1 MNTHR
6 APSVFLL
13 SLDDGGRP
21 GHYRLLLADAS
32 LASLLPLPDEGEFD
46 TAFVAAGLPPLCVE
60 RLGEVLRSGISN
72 AWRITMAGP
81 DGRPENHMLAVSQL
95 AAGFAPDGADAGQH
109 GHRALISLSYLDDNV
124 ALPPLA
130 GSPASTPLHVDF
142 SLGHDHELLSIGE
155 SWTGLTGHAV
165 ADTLGRQLSDFMP
178 AVSAQRLQR
187 LFEQARQ
194 GTPDLLARRQRQPL
208 HGAQGEIVWVELGR
222 LVAVPGAA
230 GSGDVAWRGSFT
242 DVTDN
247 VRLGQLYRL
256 RDQALDR
263 TAGGIVVID
272 ATQPHKPMVLV
283 NRKFSEITGYA
294 EADVLG
300 RSFKFF
306 QGMEN
311 HQDGAATLAEAIRE
325 GKAGSA
331 TLANFRKCGQKYWN
345 QISVW
350 PVHDDET
357 GLLTHF
363 IAVMVDVSETRE
375 LIGRLSQQADM
386 LQAVHHDNP
395 NGIVAFDEDGLV
407 CLQNA
412 AFKAITGLY
421 VVGQSRRNFFE
432 ALAALCQDRQLDI
445 EGELERSPVLQCR
458 LAGAKPR
465 VLELRKAQENMA
477 DRASLLVVRDVTAE
491 VQLHEMQREFLAT
504 AAHEL
509 RTPMGSIQG
518 YSGLILTQPM
528 PAETQRELVERIHQQ
543 SLRLSQLLNDLLD
556 LSRIESQ
563 ASWQIPVRPLPLTPV
578 VQEVIKTFGTPELAG
593 RLELQARTADLVVV
607 GHRGKLVQV
616 LLNLISN
623 ALKYSRDKVTV
634 SIAADA
640 AAGLARITVLDR
652 GVGMSAAT
660 VERLFTKFFRAETDD
675 GVRGTGLGLYI
686 ARELTERMGGRIA
699 VSSRPGEGSEFELAM
714 PLDPPPAA

>member
-1 MNTHR
+1 MNIHR

-13 SLDDGGRP
+13 SLAP
-21 GHYRLLLADAS
+21 SGHYRLHLADSS
-32 LASLLPLPDEGEFD
+32 LAAILPLPLEGEFD

-60 RLGEVLRSGISN
+60 RLGEVLRSGVSN
-72 AWRITMAGP
+72 AWRITMPGP
-81 DGRPENHMLAVSQL
+81 HGAHESFMLSVSQL
-95 AAGFAPDGADAGQH
+95 DARFADGGSAER
-109 GHRALISLSYLDDNV
+109 RALVSLAYIDDDFTPSQLTQMS
-124 ALPPLA
+124 AAPPR
-130 GSPASTPLHVDF
+130 HVEF
-142 SLGHDHELLSIGE
+142 TLGHDHEVLSIGE
-155 SWTGLTGHAV
+155 NWTALTGHAV
-165 ADTLGRQLSDFMP
+165 ADTLGRQLPDFMP
-178 AVSAQRLQR
+178 SVSAGRVQA

-222 LVAVPGAA
+222 LDAVHGDGA
-230 GSGDVAWRGSFT
+230 VAWRGSFT

-247 VRLGQLYRL
+247 VRHGQLYRL
-256 RDQALDR
+256 RDRALDL

-272 ATQPHKPMVLV
+272 ATQPLKPMVLV
-283 NRKFSEITGYA
+283 NRKFTEITGYA
-294 EADVLG
+294 EHEVLG

-311 HQDGAATLAEAIRE
+311 HQEGAATLAEAIRE
-325 GKAGSA
+325 GKPGSA
-331 TLANFRKCGQKYWN
+331 TLANFRKCGTRFWN

-363 IAVMVDVSETRE
+363 IAVMVDVSEGRE
-375 LIGRLSQQADM
+375 LIGRLSRQAD
-386 LQAVHHDNP
+386 LLHAVHHDNP
-395 NGIVAFDEDGLV
+395 NGMVAFDDEGQV

-412 AFKAITGLY
+412 AFKSITGVY
-421 VVGQSRRNFFE
+421 AVGQSRRRFFE
-432 ALAALCQDRQLDI
+432 TLGALCHDRQLDL
-445 EGELERSPVLQCR
+445 ESELERAPVLQCR
-458 LAGAKPR
+458 LARPKPR
-465 VLELRKAQENMA
+465 VIEIRKAQENMA

-528 PAETQRELVERIHQQ
+528 PAETQRDLVERIHQQ

-556 LSRIESQ
+556 LSRIESP
-563 ASWQIPVRPLPLTPV
+563 AAWHIPVRPLPITPV

-593 RLELQARTADLVVV
+593 RLELQVQQGDAVVV

-623 ALKYSRDKVTV
+623 ALKYSKDKV
-634 SIAADA
+634 SIGITLDA
-640 AAGLARITVLDR
+640 ASGQARIAVRDR
-652 GVGMSAAT
+652 GQGMNAAT
-660 VERLFTKFFRAETDD
+660 VERLFTKFFRADNDD

-686 ARELTERMGGRIA
+686 ARELTERMGGRIG
-699 VSSRPGEGSEFELAM
+699 VQSKPGEGSVFELSM
-714 PLDPPPAA
+714 PLHREADNDADALAQATR